1 MDADLELKIY
11 PLRWIRSFDS
21 IVSVFLSLYVDIV
34 ASFCSLSLLQD
45 DMVETGLGSSA
56 IDGPAK
62 SFLDPKTDSDSK
74 NKDDATKECS
84 QISVRNARAFSLM
97 KLDLVVF
104 SCFVYSSTVRS
115 PSEAD
120 IASTLSPSEAGI

>member
-21 IVSVFLSLYVDIV
+21 IVSVFLSLYVDII

-45 DMVETGLGSSA
+45 DMVETRLGSSA

-74 NKDDATKECS
+74 NKDDATKVCS
-84 QISVRNARAFSLM
+84 LISVRNACAFSLM
-97 KLDLVVF
+97 KLDLVLF
-104 SCFVYSSTVRS
+104 SRFVYSSTVGS

-120 IASTLSPSEAGI
+120 IVSTLSPSEAGI